1 METYEYKCECKHYQA
16 IVPEQIEYFAK
27 SRSYS
32 SSPFFF
38 FFPGSCGYNFTDRQ
52 ANLTSPNYPYSYP
65 NNLNCLWTITTTPGN
80 YIYLYFTYFYVQGY
94 YYSWYYYRYRY
105 GNYGYNS
112 YCPYDYVEVF
122 DLNYPSSFIKV
133 RGCGSQS
140 PWCVKSKSHVMHIRF
155 VTNSI
160 YSYTGF
166 RAHYAVYRNPPAGG
180 NCLSLNPYASSSRII
195 QATPIRAI
203 YPTPASKRLQ
213 YHSSTVTPQ
222 KDPDFHLQ
230 LPSDCEQVCHNT
242 PGSYICSCV
251 SGFQL
256 ASDGKSCSDIN
267 ECSVN
272 NGGCSHHCYNIP
284 GAHYCGCPEGTTM
297 AANNLTCVGKYKLA

>member
-32 SSPFFF
+32 SSPF
-38 FFPGSCGYNFTDRQ
+38 TLRQ

-94 YYSWYYYRYRY
+94 YYSWYYYDYRY

-133 RGCGSQS
+133 RGCGYQS
-140 PWCVKSKSHVMHIRF
+140 PWCVKSKSHVMQIRF

-195 QATPIRAI
+195 QATPSTYNPR
-203 YPTPASKRLQ
+203 YGKRF
-213 YHSSTVTPQ
+213 
-222 KDPDFHLQ
+222 DF
-230 LPSDCEQVCHNT
+230 
-242 PGSYICSCV
+242 IV
-251 SGFQL
+251 S
-256 ASDGKSCSDIN
+256 A
-267 ECSVN
+267 E
-272 NGGCSHHCYNIP
+272 
-284 GAHYCGCPEGTTM
+284 
-297 AANNLTCVGKYKLA
+297 

>member
-38 FFPGSCGYNFTDRQ
+38 FLGSCGYNFTDRQ

-65 NNLNCLWTITTTPGN
+65 NNLNCLWTITTTPGD
-80 YIYLYFTYFYVQGY
+80 YIYLYFTYFYVQGH
-94 YYSWYYYRYRY
+94 YYSRYYGYRY

-133 RGCGSQS
+133 RGCGYQS
-140 PWCVKSKSHVMHIRF
+140 PWCVKSKSHVIHIRF

-195 QATPIRAI
+195 QATP
-203 YPTPASKRLQ
+203 
-213 YHSSTVTPQ
+213 ST
-222 KDPDFHLQ
+222 
-230 LPSDCEQVCHNT
+230 
-242 PGSYICSCV
+242 
-251 SGFQL
+251 
-256 ASDGKSCSDIN
+256 
-267 ECSVN
+267 
-272 NGGCSHHCYNIP
+272 YNP
-284 GAHYCGCPEGTTM
+284 RYG
-297 AANNLTCVGKYKLA
+297 